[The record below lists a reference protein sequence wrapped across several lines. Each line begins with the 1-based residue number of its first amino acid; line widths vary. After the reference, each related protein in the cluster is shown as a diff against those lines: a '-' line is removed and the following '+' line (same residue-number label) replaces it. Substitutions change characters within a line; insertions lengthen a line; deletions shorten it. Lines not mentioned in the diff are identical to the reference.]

1 MRTLQRLG
9 LLAVLFIGLMMAGS
23 APASARSN
31 QISGV
36 AVFDL
41 SGISVRAS
49 RRVQRLRE
57 LPAAP
62 DERQLGGL
70 LVHQG

>member
-41 SGISVRAS
+41 SGTSCTGP
-49 RRVQRLRE
+49 
-57 LPAAP
+57 PAEYATS
-62 DERQLGGL
+62 
-70 LVHQG
+70 